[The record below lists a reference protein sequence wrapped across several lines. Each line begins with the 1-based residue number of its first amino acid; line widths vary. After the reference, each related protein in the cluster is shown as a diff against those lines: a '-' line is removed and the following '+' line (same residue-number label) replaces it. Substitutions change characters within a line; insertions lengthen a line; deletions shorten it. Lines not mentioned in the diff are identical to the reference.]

1 MLRRLFVENVGWKLL
16 SLGLATLLW
25 YGLLGETEMA
35 SAISTPVLYKNLP
48 RDLEISNDLPER
60 IYVKV
65 RGSSARMTLG
75 SLQEVAVVLDLKSV
89 TRPGERTFSLD
100 EDAID
105 LPFGVELI
113 RVVPSQLRLKFE
125 KSITSEVP
133 VQARLSPPP
142 AGYRISSQ
150 QVTPDRVRVA
160 GPESL
165 VRSITAAVTDPID
178 LSNTVASGEFR
189 TAASLDDAH
198 VRMVGNP
205 VVQVRVEIEK
215 VDQP

>member
-1 MLRRLFVENVGWKLL
+1 MLRSLFIENIGWKLL

-75 SLQEVAVVLDLKSV
+75 SLQQVAVVLDLKSV
-89 TRPGERTFSLD
+89 TRPGERTFALD
-100 EDAID
+100 EEALD

-125 KSITSEVP
+125 KSITTEVS

-142 AGYRISSQ
+142 AGYRIASQ
-150 QVTPDRVRVA
+150 QVTPDRVRIA

-165 VRSITAAVTDPID
+165 VRAVTAAVTDPID

-189 TAASLDDAH
+189 TAASVDDPH

-205 VVQVRVEIEK
+205 IVRVRVDIEK